1 MQSPGGSGGYGL
13 REGARDAYMGAGAYD
28 SRTGR
33 YGPSATPAF
42 PPQHQHQYQQQP
54 QQQQGAGGPQGGYGS
69 PQTQSRQPGGYGQ
82 PYPQPPYQQP
92 PQQQQQRPVT
102 AQPPPPQAP
111 TGPYPLVERPSRSPQ
126 PGQQPQHHQQ
136 AYPYVSSPSATSPPH
151 YPNPTSSPY
160 APHHTHT
167 PSPAQLAN
175 SSAASPGYYQT
186 TSPGASGPIPT
197 VVNPNQLQTRPPVQ
211 AQGQGQGGQ
220 APRRQDSKDS
230 AGGQELWEMFSSMDL
245 RRTGQLGNKEVMEL
259 LSRDSRW
266 RITPREDCVKMTTG
280 IFDSDRSGFISFS
293 EFEGLW
299 AYIKDWHKIFL
310 RFDRDNSG
318 TIDRSELDQALQSFG
333 YPLPRDLVRKL
344 EKRFAA
350 PPKDSGGSVPRG
362 ITFDRFL
369 MACVTVKH
377 FTEAFRRRDARNEG
391 KLTIDYNT
399 FVSPADAPTKA
410 AS

>member
-1 MQSPGGSGGYGL
+1 MYGGLSRPTALDSDSPFAIASHALNDKSTPTAPTLKIPTRRAPPGVPSPSLHSPGPGSGHSQGQAQVQGDWRQPHGPGPHPQQQQQQQGHPGPMQSPGGSGGYGL

-42 PPQHQHQYQQQP
+42 PPQHQHQYQQQQQQP
-54 QQQQGAGGPQGGYGS
+54 QQQQGGSGPPGGYGS

-92 PQQQQQRPVT
+92 PPPQQQRPVT

-126 PGQQPQHHQQ
+126 PVQQPQHHQQ
-136 AYPYVSSPSATSPPH
+136 AYPYASSPAATSPPQ

-175 SSAASPGYYQT
+175 ASAASPGYYQT
-186 TSPGASGPIPT
+186 TSPGTSGPIPT

-230 AGGQELWEMFSSMDL
+230 AGGQELWEMYVAHLQPSIFY
-245 RRTGQLGNKEVMEL
+245 RRL
-259 LSRDSRW
+259 
-266 RITPREDCVKMTTG
+266 
-280 IFDSDRSGFISFS
+280 
-293 EFEGLW
+293 
-299 AYIKDWHKIFL
+299 A
-310 RFDRDNSG
+310 
-318 TIDRSELDQALQSFG
+318 
-333 YPLPRDLVRKL
+333 
-344 EKRFAA
+344 
-350 PPKDSGGSVPRG
+350 
-362 ITFDRFL
+362 
-369 MACVTVKH
+369 
-377 FTEAFRRRDARNEG
+377 
-391 KLTIDYNT
+391 
-399 FVSPADAPTKA
+399 
-410 AS
+410 